1 MPMAQQQE
9 NQNTVQHAQ
18 QHVEEEEACGPIPI
32 IQLEVRALCILLR
45 AQLPPWKWHQQER
58 FTETCGRRIHD
69 GAYFAFLNAH
79 CCFAEAHP
87 LNRTAGLGDAKVQKM
102 KEAAA
107 KLVPM
112 GFTTAAEYHKQ
123 RQEIIQIHT
132 GSKELDKLL
141 EGGFETGSITE
152 MFGEFRTG

>member
-1 MPMAQQQE
+1 MAYS
-9 NQNTVQHAQ
+9 TVA
-18 QHVEEEEACGPIPI
+18 
-32 IQLEVRALCILLR
+32 ALLKI
-45 AQLPPWKWHQQER
+45 K
-58 FTETCGRRIHD
+58 
-69 GAYFAFLNAH
+69 
-79 CCFAEAHP
+79 
-87 LNRTAGLGDAKVQKM
+87 GLGDAKVQKM